1 MRNFIYLLSLSILF
15 ISCSQTY
22 TNVRDLDRNDGK
34 FTFKGE
40 MYEGIGLSMTSKN
53 KVREFIEFKDGEV
66 VSMKEY
72 SVDEGNFEE
81 IELENGEKTMI
92 SDMVVFKRDTK
103 FSIWYYPDGSVER
116 KTELSCENNEFL
128 KCKKNGKS
136 EYYDEQGNVT
146 EVQYYKDDKKVN
158 K

>member
-34 FTFKGE
+34 FTFNGE
-40 MYEGIGLSMTSKN
+40 IYEGIGLSITSKN
-53 KVREFIEFKDGEV
+53 KVREFIEFKDGIV
-66 VSMKEY
+66 VSMNER

-81 IELENGEKTMI
+81 VELENGIKTML
-92 SDMVVFKRDTK
+92 SDIIVYKRDLK
-103 FSIWYYPDGSVER
+103 FETSYYPDGSVKR
-116 KTELSCENNEFL
+116 KTELSCEGEELQSCF
-128 KCKKNGKS
+128 KNGKS

-146 EVQYYKDDKKVN
+146 EVQYYKDNKKVN